1 MSKRLDPTATAWP
14 ASLQA
19 IAATALLVKQANK
32 LTARQNLTIVVPH
45 HVKGLLC
52 SPPDHWLSN
61 GRITQ
66 YQVLLLDQTL
76 LDQTQV
82 SFSKTTALNP
92 ATLLPEP
99 GGAEPQEDC
108 FETLETLTSLRVDL
122 TDISL
127 KQLDWMLFSDVS
139 SFVLE
144 AALFVRYAGAAVV
157 TLTTVWSSQMPKGTS
172 AKKAELTIL
181 TRALELSKGKTVKI
195 YTDNQYAFATAHIHG
210 AIYKERGLNLSR

>member
-14 ASLQA
+14 ACLQA
-19 IAATALLVKQANK
+19 IAATTLLVKEANK
-32 LTARQNLTIVVPH
+32 LTSRQNLTIVVPH

-52 SPPDHWLSN
+52 SPPDRWLSN

-66 YQVLLLDQTL
+66 YQVLL

-99 GGAEPQEDC
+99 GGAESQEDC
-108 FETLETLTSLRVDL
+108 FETLETLTSLRVDS

-127 KQLDWMLFSDVS
+127 KQLDWTLFSDVS

-195 YTDNQYAFATAHIHG
+195 YTDNQDAFATAHIHR